1 MKTKMTTKRL
11 TACALFAGITAVCS
25 QLIIPMPM
33 MVPISF
39 SLFAV
44 YLSGGLLGAGA
55 GALSQ
60 VVYILLGAVGL
71 PIFAGFQAGVGVLV
85 GPTGGYL
92 WGYILAAWIV
102 GYLTQK
108 FGAGFWRLVAAMAA
122 GLVACYTVG
131 TIWFVFVTGKG
142 LVAALMACV
151 LPFLPGDAIKIALAA
166 VLVKRLQAPF
176 ARLGGQPHNV
186 RK

>member
-1 MKTKMTTKRL
+1 MKTKMTTRRL

-25 QLIIPMPM
+25 QIIIPMPM

-44 YLSGGLLGAGA
+44 YLSGGLLGAA
-55 GALSQ
+55 TGALSQ
-60 VVYILLGAVGL
+60 VVYILLGSVGL
-71 PIFAGFQAGVGVLV
+71 PIFSGFQAGAGVLL

-108 FGAGFWRLVAAMAA
+108 FGSGFWQLVAAMIA
-122 GLVACYTVG
+122 GLAACYTLG
-131 TIWFVFVTGKG
+131 TIWFVVLTGKG
-142 LVAALMACV
+142 LIVALAACV

-166 VLVKRLQAPF
+166 LLVKRLQAPF
-176 ARLGGQPHNV
+176 ARLGGQPNNV